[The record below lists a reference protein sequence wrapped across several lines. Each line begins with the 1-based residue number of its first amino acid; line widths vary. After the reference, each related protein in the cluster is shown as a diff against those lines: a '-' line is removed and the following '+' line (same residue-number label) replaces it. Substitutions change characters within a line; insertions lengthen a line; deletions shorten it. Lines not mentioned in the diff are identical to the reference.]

1 MTGDAGGS
9 HADTDDRSSRTTT
22 HPRGSETIGEGIRRE
37 RLRRGLTLAQLAIQ
51 VNLTVSALS
60 QIERGASDPSISS
73 AALAGVRP
81 SISSLRRIA
90 QAFDVPMFQ
99 FLVGTV
105 QREIVVRRDRRT
117 KLTFPDRALEY
128 ELVSADTSGEFEV
141 LSLALTPGRHH
152 GRRPNSHASEE
163 CAVVLSGEVIA
174 EVAGQ
179 AYELAAGDSIKIHRE
194 LPHRFMNRSD
204 AEAEVLIIISPPTF

>member
-1 MTGDAGGS
+1 MTGNVQIATGTLTSGDEERVP
-9 HADTDDRSSRTTT
+9 DTS
-22 HPRGSETIGEGIRRE
+22 TIGEGIRRE
-37 RLRRGLTLAQLAIQ
+37 RLRRGLTLAQLATQ

-73 AALAGVRP
+73 
-81 SISSLRRIA
+81 LRRIA

-99 FLVGTV
+99 FLVGSA

-117 KLTFPDRALEY
+117 KLNFPDRVLEY

-141 LSLALTPGRHH
+141 LSLTIKPG
-152 GRRPNSHASEE
+152 GSTGAQPSTHASEE
-163 CAVVLSGEVIA
+163 CAVVLRGDVIA

-179 AYELAAGDSIKIHRE
+179 LYALSTGDSVKIHRE
-194 LPHRFMNRSD
+194 LPHRFVNESAAD
-204 AEAEVLIIISPPTF
+204 AEVLIIISPPTF

>member
-1 MTGDAGGS
+1 MTNPAELSPQPVVDG
-9 HADTDDRSSRTTT
+9 TDEDRA
-22 HPRGSETIGEGIRRE
+22 RGSETIGEGIRRE
-37 RLRRGLTLAQLAIQ
+37 RLRRGLTLAQLATR

-73 AALAGVRP
+73 
-81 SISSLRRIA
+81 LRRIG

-99 FLVGTV
+99 FLIGTV

-117 KLTFPDRALEY
+117 RLTFVDRALEY

-141 LSLALTPGRHH
+141 LSLAISPG
-152 GRRPNSHASEE
+152 GSTGPIPNSHASEE
-163 CAVVLSGEVIA
+163 CAVVLRGDVVA

-179 AYELAAGDSIKIHRE
+179 EYELGSGDSIKVHRE
-194 LPHRFMNRSD
+194 LLHRFMNRSD
-204 AEAEVLIIISPPTF
+204 TEAEILIIISPPTF

>member
-1 MTGDAGGS
+1 MTNPAEVS
-9 HADTDDRSSRTTT
+9 AEPVAVAAEDDRG
-22 HPRGSETIGEGIRRE
+22 RGSETIGEGIRRE
-37 RLRRGLTLAQLAIQ
+37 RLRRGLTLAQLATR

-73 AALAGVRP
+73 
-81 SISSLRRIA
+81 LRRIG

-99 FLVGTV
+99 FLIGTV

-117 KLTFPDRALEY
+117 KLNFPDRALEY

-141 LSLALTPGRHH
+141 LSLSLAPSGSTGAA
-152 GRRPNSHASEE
+152 PNSHASEE
-163 CAVVLSGEVIA
+163 CAVVLSGVVIA

-179 AYELAAGDSIKIHRE
+179 EYELGQGDSIKIHRE
-194 LPHRFMNRSD
+194 LLHRFMNRSD
-204 AEAEVLIIISPPTF
+204 AEAEILIIISPPTF

>member
-1 MTGDAGGS
+1 MTGGGQGVVES
-9 HADTDDRSSRTTT
+9 ADEERLADGAS
-22 HPRGSETIGEGIRRE
+22 IGEGIRRE
-37 RLRRGLTLAQLAIQ
+37 RLRRGLTLAQLATQ

-73 AALAGVRP
+73 
-81 SISSLRRIA
+81 LRRIA

-99 FLVGTV
+99 FMVGTS

-117 KLTFPDRALEY
+117 KLNFPDRELEY

-141 LSLALTPGRHH
+141 LSLTISPG
-152 GRRPNSHASEE
+152 GSTSAMATGHASEE
-163 CAVVLSGEVIA
+163 CAVVLAGEVLA

-179 AYELAAGDSIKIHRE
+179 LYGLGPGDSIKIHRE
-194 LPHRFMNRSD
+194 LPHRFINESAVQAD
-204 AEAEVLIIISPPTF
+204 LLIIISPPTF

>member
-1 MTGDAGGS
+1 MTNPTELSPEPIAIVPEDE
-9 HADTDDRSSRTTT
+9 
-22 HPRGSETIGEGIRRE
+22 RGRPSETIGEGIRRE
-37 RLRRGLTLAQLAIQ
+37 RLRRGLTLAQLATR

-73 AALAGVRP
+73 
-81 SISSLRRIA
+81 LRRIG

-99 FLVGTV
+99 FLIGTV

-117 KLTFPDRALEY
+117 KMNFPDRALEY

-141 LSLALTPGRHH
+141 LSLALAPG
-152 GRRPNSHASEE
+152 GSTGAVPNSHASEE
-163 CAVVLSGEVIA
+163 CAVVLSGDVIA

-179 AYELAAGDSIKIHRE
+179 EYELGSGDSIKIHRE
-194 LPHRFMNRSD
+194 LLHRVMNRSD
-204 AEAEVLIIISPPTF
+204 TEAEILIIISPPTF

>member
-1 MTGDAGGS
+1 MTNPAELS
-9 HADTDDRSSRTTT
+9 PEPIAEAPEDDRG
-22 HPRGSETIGEGIRRE
+22 RGSETIGEGIRRE
-37 RLRRGLTLAQLAIQ
+37 RLRRGLTLAQLATR

-73 AALAGVRP
+73 
-81 SISSLRRIA
+81 LRRIG

-99 FLVGTV
+99 FLIGTV

-117 KLTFPDRALEY
+117 KLNFPDRALEY

-141 LSLALTPGRHH
+141 LSLSLAPG
-152 GRRPNSHASEE
+152 GSTGAAPNSHASEE

-179 AYELAAGDSIKIHRE
+179 EYELGQGDSIKIHRE
-194 LPHRFMNRSD
+194 LLHRFMNRSD
-204 AEAEVLIIISPPTF
+204 AEAEILIIISPPTF

>member
-1 MTGDAGGS
+1 MTGDVQVVTGAQ
-9 HADTDDRSSRTTT
+9 ATSSGEERVPGTT
-22 HPRGSETIGEGIRRE
+22 SIGEGIRRE
-37 RLRRGLTLAQLAIQ
+37 RLRRGLTLAQLATK

-60 QIERGASDPSISS
+60 QIERGASD
-73 AALAGVRP
+73 P

-99 FLVGTV
+99 FLVGSA

-117 KLTFPDRALEY
+117 KLNFPDRVLEY

-141 LSLALTPGRHH
+141 LSLAIKPG
-152 GRRPNSHASEE
+152 GSTGAQASTHASEE
-163 CAVVLSGEVIA
+163 CAVVLRGEVIA

-179 AYELAAGDSIKIHRE
+179 AYVLTTGDSVKIHRE
-194 LPHRFMNRSD
+194 LPHRFLNESGED
-204 AEAEVLIIISPPTF
+204 AEVLIIISPPTF

>member
-1 MTGDAGGS
+1 MSRATPTAIVS
-9 HADTDDRSSRTTT
+9 TDDERVQDVES
-22 HPRGSETIGEGIRRE
+22 IGEGIRRE
-37 RLRRGLTLAQLAIQ
+37 RLRRGLTLAVLASQ

-73 AALAGVRP
+73 
-81 SISSLRRIA
+81 LRRIA

-99 FLVGTV
+99 FMVGSA

-117 KLTFPDRALEY
+117 KLNFADRVLEY

-141 LSLALTPGRHH
+141 LSLALNPG
-152 GRRPNSHASEE
+152 GSTGAVALGHASEE
-163 CAVVLSGEVIA
+163 CAVVVTGEVVA

-179 AYELAAGDSIKIHRE
+179 LYTLGQGDSIKIHRE
-194 LPHRFMNRSD
+194 LPHRFMNESDRD
-204 AEAEVLIIISPPTF
+204 AELMIIISPPTF

>member
-1 MTGDAGGS
+1 MTNPAEVS
-9 HADTDDRSSRTTT
+9 PIPVADVPEDDRG
-22 HPRGSETIGEGIRRE
+22 RGSETIGEGIRRE
-37 RLRRGLTLAQLAIQ
+37 RLRRGLTLAQLATR

-73 AALAGVRP
+73 
-81 SISSLRRIA
+81 LRRIG

-99 FLVGTV
+99 FLIGTV
-105 QREIVVRRDRRT
+105 QREIVVRHDRRT
-117 KLTFPDRALEY
+117 KLNFPDRALEY

-141 LSLALTPGRHH
+141 LSLALAPG
-152 GRRPNSHASEE
+152 GSTGAVPNSHASEE

-179 AYELAAGDSIKIHRE
+179 EYELGSGDSIKVHRE
-194 LPHRFMNRSD
+194 LLHRFMNRSD
-204 AEAEVLIIISPPTF
+204 AEAEILIIISPPTF